1 MRAVPLLSLLLSA
14 CVVGSTA
21 PGDDQP
27 AGDDTGDPQPDA
39 GGQQLVCD
47 VPASLPAPTLNVT
60 AERRNQQGS
69 MGARQYYRVLADFD
83 GAAAPDRLSLELWD
97 TFGVFTADVVPGTY
111 TIAGAETSLETCG
124 VCAAV
129 LADFT
134 PPASQFYLAK
144 AGTITID
151 TVEPTLAGSIS
162 GLQLEQIDGAT
173 GAVIPDGC
181 TATLPTATFSAT
193 VTIVDGG
200 DGGGG
205 GGGGG

>member
-1 MRAVPLLSLLLSA
+1 MRAVPLLSALLLSA

-21 PGDDQP
+21 PGGDDQP
-27 AGDDTGDPQPDA
+27 AGDDPQPDA

-47 VPASLPAPTLNVT
+47 VPASLPAPTLAVT

-69 MGARQYYRVLADFD
+69 MGARQYYLLLADFD
-83 GAAAPDRLSLELWD
+83 AAATPDRLQLALWD
-97 TFGVFTADVVPGTY
+97 TYGAFTGDVVPGTY
-111 TIAGAETSLETCG
+111 PIAGPETELETCG
-124 VCAAV
+124 VCVAV

-144 AGTITID
+144 SGTVTLD

-162 GLQLEQIDGAT
+162 GIQVEQIDGTT

-181 TATLPTATFSAT
+181 TATLPTATFSAP

-200 DGGGG
+200 GGGA
-205 GGGGG
+205 